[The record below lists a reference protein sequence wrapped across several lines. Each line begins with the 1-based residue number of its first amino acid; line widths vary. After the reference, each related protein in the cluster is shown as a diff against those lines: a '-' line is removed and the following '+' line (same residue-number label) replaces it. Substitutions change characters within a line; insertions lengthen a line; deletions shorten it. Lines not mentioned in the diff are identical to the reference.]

1 MNFFISNGAGSGG
14 VVTTFAPTK
23 KPAATD
29 PSDDATVRPQ
39 KPSTQPATTTT
50 HLVDLLQDSLKAQV
64 NFRKAAS
71 HVEGDR
77 LKNYY
82 ISTIKKNH
90 AAAAAGAGTVIAFES
105 DAPGTQFS
113 AEV

>member
-14 VVTTFAPTK
+14 AISTLAPTK
-23 KPAATD
+23 KAATTA
-29 PSDDATVRPQ
+29 PSDASTVRPQ
-39 KPSTQPATTTT
+39 QPSTQPDTKTK
-50 HLVDLLQDSLKAQV
+50 HLVDLLQGSLKDQV
-64 NFRKAAS
+64 NVRKAAS

-77 LKNYY
+77 LRNYY
-82 ISTIKKNH
+82 ISTINKNH
-90 AAAAAGAGTVIAFES
+90 PAAGTGGGTVIAFES

>member
-14 VVTTFAPTK
+14 AISTMAATK
-23 KPAATD
+23 KAATAD
-29 PSDDATVRPQ
+29 KPDDSLVRPLN
-39 KPSTQPATTTT
+39 PTTEPDTKT
-50 HLVDLLQDSLKAQV
+50 KHLVDLLQGSYKDVV
-64 NFRKAAS
+64 NVKKAAS

-82 ISTIKKNH
+82 ISAINKNH
-90 AAAAAGAGTVIAFES
+90 PAAGSVIAFDT

>member
-14 VVTTFAPTK
+14 VMSTMAPTK
-23 KPAATD
+23 KAAATD
-29 PSDDATVRPQ
+29 PSDDSTVRPQ
-39 KPSTQPATTTT
+39 QPSTQPDTKTK
-50 HLVDLLQDSLKAQV
+50 HLVDLLQGSLKDQV
-64 NFRKAAS
+64 NVRKAAS

-82 ISTIKKNH
+82 ISTINKNH
-90 AAAAAGAGTVIAFES
+90 SVSGPVIAFDT
-105 DAPGTQFS
+105 DAPGTNFS